1 MPPSRSSPLRKLG
14 RFVTGCVLLG
24 AAALVAHDNMKVRA
38 WEAWLASKVI
48 ATGAH
53 VPTSPVPSAATVW
66 FAIKTTHIGL
76 VITPEC
82 TIALLMV
89 PFLVATALIVWSRG
103 RVGLP
108 LTGLLVAVALLV
120 AVNQLRLLGIVW
132 FVQAMGFQNGFYW
145 GHTLVGSMITILGL
159 ASSLAAFAYLA
170 VCRGRV
176 PSKE

>member
-1 MPPSRSSPLRKLG
+1 MSSLAQ
-14 RFVTGCVLLG
+14 FVTGCVLIG
-24 AAALVAHDNMKVRA
+24 AAVVVAHDNMKVRA
-38 WEAWLASKVI
+38 FEVWLASKVI

-76 VITPEC
+76 IITPQC

-89 PFLVATALIVWSRG
+89 PFLVATALIVWFRR

-108 LTGLLVAVALLV
+108 LAGLVVAVGLLV

-132 FVQAMGFQNGFYW
+132 FVQAMGFQSGFYW

-159 ASSLAAFAYLA
+159 ASSLASFAYLA

-176 PSKE
+176 ASK